1 MAEVDQRHSFGALL
15 REYRAVASLTQAE
28 LAEKAGLSARAITDL
43 ERGVRRFPYKHTVE
57 RLAAALELS
66 SAEVAIFRDAA
77 TSSPRRPMPEGG
89 DAGSLGVA
97 AAAVGGNGY
106 SLPLQLTSLVGRE
119 QELAE
124 VQRLL
129 GTTRLL
135 TLAGVGGIGKTRLA
149 LAAIDALST
158 EQPDSVAFIEL
169 ASLADSALL
178 SGTVAAKL
186 GVREQRG
193 RSVHDTL
200 LEVLRSRT
208 LLLLLDNCEHLIE
221 ACAILANDLLR
232 ACPGVRIL
240 ATSREPLRISGELTW
255 RVPPLPAPDPCQPY
269 GPDELVDYPAVRLFV
284 ERARAVQPTFVLTPD
299 TGTAVAGI
307 CARLDGLPLA
317 IELAAAQMRI
327 LAPDQIV
334 TKLDDALQLLVGG
347 SRAAPARQQTLR
359 ATFDWSYALLSA
371 AEQTVLRRLAV
382 FAGGWSLEAAEAVCV
397 TDAFE
402 TSELLSALSHLVEA
416 SLVVSGEQDGRS
428 RYRLLESVRQY
439 AREILGDSGE
449 LRAVQRA
456 HASFFL
462 TFAEKLHLDRR
473 EGGPHRLTAG
483 RTLGGERDNL
493 RAALRW
499 CIDSH
504 EVEFAQRLVAVYSG
518 FWIGPT
524 EERGRL
530 NEVLAMDGGDATSN
544 ARATA
549 LARSAIV
556 ARNQGDLERAVEEY
570 LAAANRPQERQY
582 LPHPQLSQWAGRD
595 RGLARTVRAS
605 RSAPRGE
612 PGSCPVRRVA
622 TDRGDRARLPRL
634 AGMRARDLRY
644 RETVRSRRS
653 RARARYSPMHGRSR

>member
-1 MAEVDQRHSFGALL
+1 
-15 REYRAVASLTQAE
+15 
-28 LAEKAGLSARAITDL
+28 
-43 ERGVRRFPYKHTVE
+43 
-57 RLAAALELS
+57 
-66 SAEVAIFRDAA
+66 
-77 TSSPRRPMPEGG
+77 
-89 DAGSLGVA
+89 
-97 AAAVGGNGY
+97 
-106 SLPLQLTSLVGRE
+106 
-119 QELAE
+119 
-124 VQRLL
+124 
-129 GTTRLL
+129 
-135 TLAGVGGIGKTRLA
+135 
-149 LAAIDALST
+149 
-158 EQPDSVAFIEL
+158 
-169 ASLADSALL
+169 
-178 SGTVAAKL
+178 
-186 GVREQRG
+186 
-193 RSVHDTL
+193 
-200 LEVLRSRT
+200 
-208 LLLLLDNCEHLIE
+208 
-221 ACAILANDLLR
+221 
-232 ACPGVRIL
+232 
-240 ATSREPLRISGELTW
+240 
-255 RVPPLPAPDPCQPY
+255 
-269 GPDELVDYPAVRLFV
+269 
-284 ERARAVQPTFVLTPD
+284 
-299 TGTAVAGI
+299 
-307 CARLDGLPLA
+307 
-317 IELAAAQMRI
+317 
-327 LAPDQIV
+327 
-334 TKLDDALQLLVGG
+334 
-347 SRAAPARQQTLR
+347 
-359 ATFDWSYALLSA
+359 
-371 AEQTVLRRLAV
+371 VLRRLAV